1 MQSHAVVFHGLFL
14 LQTKE
19 NRKAAVLNSLMQ
31 IHFLHHFKNI
41 LTHSYSLSITFK
53 LAFANYY

>member
-1 MQSHAVVFHGLFL
+1 MQSHAVVFHELFL

-31 IHFLHHFKNI
+31 IHFCMNNI
-41 LTHSYSLSITFK
+41 YDRLRLRKIDP
-53 LAFANYY
+53 AI